1 MSGSTVGTTTTTTAW
16 KPTDAWLLGIVLA
29 VINFW
34 LFAQTLLNVIPGI
47 QEELGVER
55 TLANLAVSISS
66 LFSGIFI
73 VVAGGLADRIGRVR
87 IMSVGIYLSIVGS
100 LLIAITPEQAG
111 GVTDAALL
119 GGRIL
124 QGLSA
129 ACIMPST
136 MALIKTYYDGK
147 GRQRALSFWSI
158 GSWGGSGFA
167 ALFGGLMATSALGWR
182 SIFWISIVL
191 SILALFLLRGTPES
205 RADSQTRH
213 ASFDWGGLIA
223 FIVALVALNVY
234 ISQGPTIGWLS
245 LSGIA
250 LIALSVIGVLTFF
263 AIETKKARPFLNLSL
278 FRNLTFSGAT
288 LSNFLLNGAAGTLIV
303 SLGLVQVAAGM
314 SSLQSGMLTIG
325 YLVAIL
331 ATIRVGEKLL
341 QRFGPKRPMIWG
353 SAIAGAGILLTSMTF
368 VTIGQYVV
376 LAVIGFTLFGI
387 GLGFYATPSTDAAIA
402 NVPDNEVGAA
412 AGIYKMASS
421 LGNAIGIAISA
432 ALYVAAQ
439 AMDPET
445 IRSWGLFIG
454 DQTNVALRFG
464 GAVGVL
470 FNLFIVVVAI
480 VSIMVTVPGE
490 KAGKRPEQQEAQRP
504 QVPATPGLG
513 S

>member
-1 MSGSTVGTTTTTTAW
+1 MSGSQASTTTTTQW

-47 QEELGVER
+47 QEELGIER
-55 TLANLAVSISS
+55 TLGNLAVSITS

-73 VVAGGLADRIGRVR
+73 VVAGGLADRLGRVK
-87 IMSVGIYLSIVGS
+87 IMYVGIWLSILGS
-100 LLIAITPEQAG
+100 LLIAITPENAG
-111 GVTDAALL
+111 ALTDATLL
-119 GGRIL
+119 GGRII

-136 MALIKTYYDGK
+136 MALIKTFYEGK
-147 GRQRALSFWSI
+147 ARQRALSFWSI
-158 GSWGGSGFA
+158 GSWGGSGFC
-167 ALFGGLMATSALGWR
+167 ALFGGLMATSPLGWR

-191 SILALFLLRGTPES
+191 SVLALFLVRGTPES
-205 RADSQTRH
+205 KAAPQTRH

-245 LSGIA
+245 LIGIVLVA
-250 LIALSVIGVLTFF
+250 VTVVGVLAFF
-263 AIETKKARPFLNLSL
+263 AIETKKDGPFLNLSL

-303 SLGLVQVAAGM
+303 SLGLVQVAAGL
-314 SSLQSGMLTIG
+314 SSLQSGMLTLG

-353 SAIAGAGILLTSMTF
+353 SAIAGSGILLTSMTF
-368 VTIGQYVV
+368 VLIEQYIV

-387 GLGFYATPSTDAAIA
+387 GLGFYATPSTDAAMS

-421 LGNAIGIAISA
+421 LGNAIGVAISA

-439 AMDPET
+439 AVDPDL

-464 GAVGVL
+464 GAIGVL

-480 VSIMVTVPGE
+480 ISIMVTVPGE
-490 KAGKRPEQQEAQRP
+490 KREAAREENRRRI
-504 QVPATPGLG
+504 PATPSIG

>member
-1 MSGSTVGTTTTTTAW
+1 MSGSTVETTTTTGW

-47 QEELGVER
+47 QEELGIER
-55 TLANLAVSISS
+55 TLANLAVSITS

-87 IMSVGIYLSIVGS
+87 IMYLGIYLSIAGS

-111 GVTDAALL
+111 GITDAALL
-119 GGRIL
+119 GGRII

-136 MALIKTYYDGK
+136 MALIKTFYDGK
-147 GRQRALSFWSI
+147 ARQRALSFWSI
-158 GSWGGSGFA
+158 GSWGGSGFC

-191 SILALFLLRGTPES
+191 SVLALFLVRGTPES
-205 RADSQTRH
+205 RAEPQTRH

-234 ISQGPTIGWLS
+234 ISQGPVIGWLS

-250 LIALSVIGVLTFF
+250 LVVVSVIGVLTFF
-263 AIETKKARPFLNLSL
+263 AIETRKDGPFLNLSL

-331 ATIRVGEKLL
+331 STIRVGEKLL

-353 SAIAGAGILLTSMTF
+353 SAIAGVGILLTSMTF
-368 VTIGQYVV
+368 VLIGQYVV

-387 GLGFYATPSTDAAIA
+387 GLGFYATPSTDAAMS

-421 LGNAIGIAISA
+421 LGNAIGVAISA

-439 AMDPET
+439 AMDQET

-454 DQTNVALRFG
+454 DQSNVALRFG
-464 GAVGVL
+464 GAIGVL

-490 KAGKRPEQQEAQRP
+490 KDRKRLEELEEQRPE
-504 QVPATPGLG
+504 VPATPGIG